1 MCFLCVWCYRVA
13 FYFFRLPDHV
23 TTFSL
28 RWTWSRVDLLNFETV
43 ARAAESWRELRGRG
57 VVCGIVARAG
67 WRNARRGVV
76 ARAVGSWRE
85 LWDRGAIWLSWRELR
100 SRGVSCGFVARAA
113 WSIDCGGSNTLKSTH
128 SMQNSKRCCVLG

>member
-1 MCFLCVWCYRVA
+1 MLVWFDWVGRIDINMCFLCVWCYRVA

-85 LWDRGAIWLSWRELR
+85 LWDRGAIWLSWRELL
-100 SRGVSCGFVARAA
+100 VVVCAA
-113 WSIDCGGSNTLKSTH
+113 VDISLLSHVTTFSLRRT
-128 SMQNSKRCCVLG
+128 

>member
-1 MCFLCVWCYRVA
+1 MIECWFGLDWVGRIDIDMCFLCVWCYRVA

-76 ARAVGSWRE
+76 ARAAGSWRE
-85 LWDRGAIWLSWRELR
+85 LRDRGAIWLSWRELR
-100 SRGVSCGFVARAA
+100 GRGVCCG
-113 WSIDCGGSNTLKSTH
+113 
-128 SMQNSKRCCVLG
+128 